1 MRSSAQAF
9 VERILR
15 EDIHMQPFH
24 FTQTLVDNFFAARFP
39 LAIAAFFLKLVVD
52 VRRNVANG
60 VVER

>member
-1 MRSSAQAF
+1 
-9 VERILR
+9 
-15 EDIHMQPFH
+15 MQPFR